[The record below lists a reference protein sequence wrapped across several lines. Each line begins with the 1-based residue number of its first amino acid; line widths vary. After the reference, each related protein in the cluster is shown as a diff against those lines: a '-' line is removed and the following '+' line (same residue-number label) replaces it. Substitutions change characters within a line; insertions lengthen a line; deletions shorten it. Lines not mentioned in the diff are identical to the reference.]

1 MSDELSLKT
10 VRVRALDGGEEVI
23 DGVESI
29 EFPVSAPGQVTFTLP
44 AGSSVRVKTI
54 PRGDWLDGRHEVQ
67 VTGTATSFAV
77 VEDALWRKGLPF
89 EGEKPYEDHR
99 GGIVEH
105 AVWDVAVWGPEHAI
119 DAAVRSAKDQLP
131 ALRIEVR
138 KRDR

>member
-1 MSDELSLKT
+1 M
-10 VRVRALDGGEEVI
+10 
-23 DGVESI
+23 
-29 EFPVSAPGQVTFTLP
+29 TFTLP
-44 AGSSVRVKTI
+44 AGSSVWVKTI
-54 PRGDWLDGRHEVQ
+54 PRSDWLDGRHEVQ

-77 VEDALWRKGLPF
+77 VENALWRKGLPF

-105 AVWDVAVWGPEHAI
+105 TVWDVAVWGPEHAI

-138 KRDR
+138 KPDR